1 MSIYD
6 DLADVTRELLDPAQ
20 LGAADGSIVLV
31 RTTTTTPPANSWEE
45 PMITTT
51 TQTLR
56 AQAFGVSAELVGLPA
71 QEPANGVVMASD
83 RQVIS
88 EVPEGGVRP
97 GDLLSIDGV
106 PVTILRVWYIPAAG
120 TASAVKFVVR

>member
-1 MSIYD
+1 MAIYD
-6 DLADVTRELLDPAQ
+6 DLADVTRDLLDPTQ
-20 LGAADGSIVLV
+20 LGASAGSIVLV
-31 RTTTTTPPANSWEE
+31 RKTATPSANSWEA
-45 PMITTT
+45 PTVTTT
-51 TQTLR
+51 AQTLR

-88 EVPEGGVRP
+88 EVPAGGVHP

-106 PVTILRVWYIPAAG
+106 PVTILRVSMIPAAG
-120 TASAVKFVVR
+120 TPSAVKFVVR

>member
-1 MSIYD
+1 MGIYD
-6 DLADVTRELLDPAQ
+6 DLADVTRGLLDPAQ
-20 LGAADGSIVLV
+20 LGASAGSIVLV
-31 RTTTTTPPANSWEE
+31 RTTTTPPANSWEAPTVTAE
-45 PMITTT
+45 
-51 TQTLR
+51 TQELR

-83 RQVIS
+83 RQVIAAL
-88 EVPEGGVRP
+88 PDGGVHP